1 MPIMGPASLLDPAIN
16 YSLASSD
23 VTASYLHVPLRVCPP
38 ANARISDVHR
48 PLNITEYRAMCSV
61 TLNMGQCLFFA
72 LLTYSKIFSNAIL
85 LFNIQQYLLYNKKY

>member
-23 VTASYLHVPLRVCPP
+23 LTASYLHVPLRVCPL

-48 PLNITEYRAMCSV
+48 PLNVMGYRGMNAVLEYESMI
-61 TLNMGQCLFFA
+61 
-72 LLTYSKIFSNAIL
+72 IFHSINLSNNTIL
-85 LFNIQQYLLYNKKY
+85 LFNIQ